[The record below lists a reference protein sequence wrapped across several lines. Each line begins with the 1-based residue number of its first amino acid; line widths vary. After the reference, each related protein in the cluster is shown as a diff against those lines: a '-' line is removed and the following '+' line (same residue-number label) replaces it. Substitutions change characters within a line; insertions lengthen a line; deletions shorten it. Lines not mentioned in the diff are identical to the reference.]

1 MEARKGR
8 GARKDGS
15 RGGGASGGAP
25 PAPEPAID
33 YSMHVDIAAPPAR
46 VWETLTADINRWWD
60 PGFLTIPGSRGFLAE
75 WRPGG
80 LVVERG
86 PEGDDGLV
94 WFLVLGVR
102 RERSLLLAGDL
113 SPSFGGPAR
122 LLTEFRL
129 EERDR
134 GTRVTLRETAH
145 GAAGAATRRSLEEGW
160 THLLGDRLK
169 RAVEN
174 PGMTL

>member
-1 MEARKGR
+1 MGEPKGREARRGRKGE
-8 GARKDGS
+8 
-15 RGGGASGGAP
+15 GGAPGGAP
-25 PAPEPAID
+25 PAPEPALD
-33 YSMHVDIAAPPAR
+33 YTLLVDVAAPPAR

-60 PGFLTIPGSRGFLAE
+60 PGFLTIPGSRGFRAE

-94 WFLVLGVR
+94 WFQVLGVR
-102 RERSLLLAGDL
+102 REQSLLLAGDL
-113 SPSFGGPAR
+113 SPAYGGPAR

-129 EERDR
+129 EERSG

-160 THLLGDRLK
+160 THLLGNRLK
-169 RAVEN
+169 AAAEE
-174 PGMTL
+174 PGS